1 MTGPLSFYL
10 TEVISD
16 ALFKLYF
23 TIVLVICIWRYV
35 RAMNYKGLSQFQSM
49 DVRPTMIVP
58 VLIAAIFQLIDVCLI
73 MGYLGHLI
81 VSNFEDSN
89 STFLL
94 VQQLIMIFTDW
105 LMISSILFV
114 WIKIVQ

>member
-1 MTGPLSFYL
+1 MTGPVSFYL

-23 TIVLVICIWRYV
+23 TIVLALCIWRYV
-35 RAMNYKGLSQFQSM
+35 KAMNFKGLSQFRSM

-73 MGYLGHLI
+73 SGYLL
-81 VSNFEDSN
+81 VTNFEGFN
-89 STFLL
+89 STLL
-94 VQQLIMIFTDW
+94 MV
-105 LMISSILFV
+105 
-114 WIKIVQ
+114 